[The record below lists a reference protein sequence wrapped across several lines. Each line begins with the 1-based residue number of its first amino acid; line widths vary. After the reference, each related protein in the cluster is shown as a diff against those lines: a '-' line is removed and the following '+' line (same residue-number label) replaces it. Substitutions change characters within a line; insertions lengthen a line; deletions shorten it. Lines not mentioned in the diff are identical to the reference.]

1 MISLP
6 TNRDDDGEEQE
17 GAAAV
22 WAFLLVL
29 FFFKLA
35 TVILIFWH
43 LRTWESG
50 VILGATL
57 WYWIPPLL
65 LLGAGPAVFYYRLRK
80 VRSRREALRRSEWMV
95 GDDQDVEIRP
105 AAPAVTAGVH
115 PGGAAPI
122 MPNGRARADE
132 PGELA

>member
-6 TNRDDDGEEQE
+6 TNHDDSEGEEQE

-50 VILGATL
+50 VILGATF

-65 LLGAGPAVFYYRLRK
+65 LLGAGPVVFYYRLRK
-80 VRSRREALRRSEWMV
+80 VREPPRGVATVGMDGWGRPGRGNPARS
-95 GDDQDVEIRP
+95 
-105 AAPAVTAGVH
+105 PAVTPGTH
-115 PGGAAPI
+115 P
-122 MPNGRARADE
+122 
-132 PGELA
+132 

>member
-1 MISLP
+1 MIPLP
-6 TNRDDDGEEQE
+6 TNRDDDSEEQE

-35 TVILIFWH
+35 TVVLIFWH

-50 VILGATL
+50 IILGATF

-65 LLGAGPAVFYYRLRK
+65 PLCAGPVVVYYRLRK
-80 VRSRREALRRSEWMV
+80 VRSRREALQRSEWMV
-95 GDDQDVEIRP
+95 EDDQDVKVRS
-105 AAPAVTAGVH
+105 
-115 PGGAAPI
+115 
-122 MPNGRARADE
+122 ARQR
-132 PGELA
+132 

>member
-6 TNRDDDGEEQE
+6 TNRDHSEGDEQE

-43 LRTWESG
+43 MRTWESG
-50 VILGATL
+50 VIL
-57 WYWIPPLL
+57 
-65 LLGAGPAVFYYRLRK
+65 
-80 VRSRREALRRSEWMV
+80 
-95 GDDQDVEIRP
+95 
-105 AAPAVTAGVH
+105 
-115 PGGAAPI
+115 
-122 MPNGRARADE
+122 
-132 PGELA
+132 